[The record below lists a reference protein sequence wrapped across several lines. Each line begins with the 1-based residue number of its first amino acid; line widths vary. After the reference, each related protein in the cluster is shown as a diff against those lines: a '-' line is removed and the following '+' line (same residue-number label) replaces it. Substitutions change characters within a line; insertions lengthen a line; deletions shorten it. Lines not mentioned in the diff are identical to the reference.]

1 VHGGGILD
9 STSMRAPLSLFW
21 GIIAVLVAAVLVYG
35 PAELA
40 RRATGPGEPVSFLT
54 QPQQGWSFMLDALDA
69 IGSARAGSPARAK
82 ALAVRA
88 FAGTAVLPERV
99 DLLYVPNLRVPVGAG
114 RRTLAAKAK
123 LVWRVSGQTRPGG
136 PVRTVGLLDFST
148 GRLTYRVAE
157 AG

>member
-1 VHGGGILD
+1 MSARLSLLWGIL
-9 STSMRAPLSLFW
+9 
-21 GIIAVLVAAVLVYG
+21 AVLAAALLVYG

-54 QPQQGWSFMLDALDA
+54 QPQEGWHFMLDTLDA
-69 IGSARAGSPARAK
+69 IGSARAGSPARAR

-99 DLLYVPNLRVPVGAG
+99 DLLYVPDLRVPAGAG
-114 RRTLAAKAK
+114 RQPLVAKAK

-136 PVRTVGLLDFST
+136 PVLTVGLLDFTT
-148 GRLTYRVAE
+148 GRLTYRVGA
-157 AG
+157 AA